1 MFWREM
7 WGWVGVY
14 WYVVR
19 LRGQKWVGGGAG
31 QRPAATL
38 PAIRRGQGIIP
49 PRTQSDCILRG
60 ELMI

>member
-1 MFWREM
+1 MISRKM

-19 LRGQKWVGGGAG
+19 LRGQKWVGGGRPRAPVAG
-31 QRPAATL
+31 RSGIEQ
-38 PAIRRGQGIIP
+38 GQGIIH
-49 PRTQSDCILRG
+49 PRTRKHFILRG